1 MRNIPIQIHELAV
14 HPHLI
19 YLLQTQGVVPEVC
32 LPQTP
37 PMSLCEVLQLLPDL
51 RHPVEDWF
59 QRICDTFRLI
69 LSLDLLCDVK
79 AFFEEG

>member
-19 YLLQTQGVVPEVC
+19 YLLQAQRVVPEIC
-32 LPQTP
+32 LSQTP
-37 PMSLCEVLQLLPDL
+37 PVSLGEVLQLPPDL
-51 RHPVEDWF
+51 RHPVEDRF
-59 QRICDTFRLI
+59 QRVRDTFRLI
-69 LSLDLLCDVK
+69 LSLNLLRDVE